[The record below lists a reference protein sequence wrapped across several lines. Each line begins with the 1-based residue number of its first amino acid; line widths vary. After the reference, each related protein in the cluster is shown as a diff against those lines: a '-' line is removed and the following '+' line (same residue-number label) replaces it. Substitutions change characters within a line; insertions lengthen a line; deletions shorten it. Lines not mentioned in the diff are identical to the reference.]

1 MWCRFG
7 GGPAFTAAKKLSQ
20 QFCRNESGGGISTFF
35 WRIYERKGIRIEAM
49 NFEGKE
55 ATAEDAPGNGA
66 RESEDP
72 EKKKTK
78 GPYATHGIFSRS
90 PWKVL
95 KKAGVDMKE
104 LGQTERMLFE
114 HFRPR
119 NSFEEFV
126 LDRAWSC
133 VLRCVLIGRE
143 EERIFATGAKSSEE
157 RIKEVSMLAMASGSS
172 RVIAD
177 QTSGG
182 LLNELASV
190 LRYDSYYA
198 REFLRWIGIL
208 EALQNGE
215 HQGLVFTMSRKL
227 GHARADEN

>member
-1 MWCRFG
+1 MNSEKRQE
-7 GGPAFTAAKKLSQ
+7 A
-20 QFCRNESGGGISTFF
+20 ISEETP
-35 WRIYERKGIRIEAM
+35 RKS
-49 NFEGKE
+49 
-55 ATAEDAPGNGA
+55 AP
-66 RESEDP
+66 ESEDTD
-72 EKKKTK
+72 KKKTK

-90 PWKVL
+90 PWKAL
-95 KKAGVDMKE
+95 SKSGEDMKK
-104 LGQTERMLFE
+104 LGQTERMLYD

-119 NSFEEFV
+119 DSFEEFV
-126 LDRAWSC
+126 LDRAWAC

-157 RIKEVSMLAMASGSS
+157 RIKDVSMLAMASGSS

-190 LRYDSYYA
+190 LRYDSFYA

-208 EALQNGE
+208 EALQSRE
-215 HQGLVFTMSRKL
+215 RQGLVFAMAGKL
-227 GHARADEN
+227 GHAKADETSTQKTSPIYPEPDG

>member
-1 MWCRFG
+1 M
-7 GGPAFTAAKKLSQ
+7 
-20 QFCRNESGGGISTFF
+20 
-35 WRIYERKGIRIEAM
+35 
-49 NFEGKE
+49 
-55 ATAEDAPGNGA
+55 EDAMDFEEPKVEISEEVPGNDAPDSG
-66 RESEDP
+66 DT

-90 PWKVL
+90 PWKAL
-95 KKAGVDMKE
+95 SKSGEDMKK
-104 LGQTERMLFE
+104 LGQTERMLCD
-114 HFRPR
+114 HFQPR
-119 NSFEEFV
+119 NSFEEFI

-157 RIKEVSMLAMASGSS
+157 RIKDVSMLAVASGSS

-182 LLNELASV
+182 LLIELASV
-190 LRYDSYYA
+190 LRYDSFYA

-208 EALQNGE
+208 EALQNRE
-215 HQGLVFTMSRKL
+215 RQGLVFAMAGKL
-227 GHARADEN
+227 GHAKADET